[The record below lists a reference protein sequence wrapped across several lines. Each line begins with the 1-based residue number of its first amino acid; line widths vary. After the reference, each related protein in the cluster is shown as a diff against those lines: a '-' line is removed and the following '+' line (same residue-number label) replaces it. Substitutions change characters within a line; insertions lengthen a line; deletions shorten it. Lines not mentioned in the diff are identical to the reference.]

1 MGSQQFKREFVVATS
16 VAGPMHERLKSLL
29 HPIRALISDLDG
41 TLVAGS
47 RPQPGLL
54 PFLEMLARRGV
65 ALTVVTNNT
74 VRTPEQYREKLVAFG
89 ATIGPAQVLTAAQ
102 ATAEYLRTELPAGA
116 ALFVVGE
123 NGLRTALRDAGF
135 VLLEDSASP
144 AAAVVVGGD
153 RTVTHEKLKHA
164 IRHVRAGARF
174 IGTNPDLL
182 VPIEDGLA
190 PEAGVLLAAV
200 AAGAEVSP
208 TIIGKPA
215 RPLLDLAMRRMGS
228 TPATTAILGD
238 RLDTDILGG
247 QRAGLTTI
255 LVLTGAHD
263 LKAIQAMGIAPDL
276 VVAGLGELAE
286 VWAALAPG
294 LEDLKRLEAVEHE
307 RDSEILRLARE
318 TSRGVIPFAVVA
330 ERFEAAYGE
339 PLGVGKQA
347 AYAEAEAVNSPNISS
362 GVNNIA

>member
-1 MGSQQFKREFVVATS
+1 MESPDSIGASFDLVVL
-16 VAGPMHERLKSLL
+16 R
-29 HPIRALISDLDG
+29 PIRALISDLDG

-54 PFLEMLARRGV
+54 PFLETLRRRGV

-74 VRTPEQYREKLVAFG
+74 VRTPEQYREKLAAFG
-89 ATIGPAQVLTAAQ
+89 ATIGPEQVLTAAQ
-102 ATAEYLRTELPAGA
+102 ATAAYLQAELPAGA

-123 NGLRTALRDAGF
+123 SGLRVALSDAGF
-135 VLLEDSASP
+135 TLLADSARP

-190 PEAGVLLAAV
+190 PEAGVLLAAI
-200 AAGAEVSP
+200 AAGAGVSP
-208 TIIGKPA
+208 TIIGKPE
-215 RPLLDLAMRRMGS
+215 RPLLDLAMARMGS
-228 TPATTAILGD
+228 TPAATAILGD

-255 LVLTGAHD
+255 LVTTGAHD
-263 LKAIQAMGIAPDL
+263 AAAVHVLGITPDL
-276 VVAGLGELAE
+276 VVAGLGELAAL
-286 VWAALAPG
+286 WATLN
-294 LEDLKRLEAVEHE
+294 V
-307 RDSEILRLARE
+307 
-318 TSRGVIPFAVVA
+318 
-330 ERFEAAYGE
+330 
-339 PLGVGKQA
+339 
-347 AYAEAEAVNSPNISS
+347 
-362 GVNNIA
+362 